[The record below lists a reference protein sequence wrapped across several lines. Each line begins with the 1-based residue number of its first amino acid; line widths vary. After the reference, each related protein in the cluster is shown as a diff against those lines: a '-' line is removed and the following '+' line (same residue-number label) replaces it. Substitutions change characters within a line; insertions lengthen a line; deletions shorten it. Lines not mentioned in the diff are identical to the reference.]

1 MRVIICGAG
10 QVGYNIAA
18 YLAREDNDI
27 TLIDSDNYQIA
38 RINDELD
45 VNAIVGQASHPDV
58 LDAAGAE
65 EADLIIAV
73 THQDEVNM
81 VACQVAHSLFGVPK
95 KIARIR
101 EAAYM
106 HPAWSNLFS
115 RSHMPIDV
123 IVSPERETAQA
134 IAQRVGIPGTTNVI
148 SFADEQAH
156 LVGVNCQEDCPVV
169 HTQIKQF
176 AETFPDLPLK
186 VALIIR
192 GMKVIFPNGNEQ
204 MMVGDEVYFFT
215 DSEHLQRAL
224 SVFGHEEKKARN
236 ITIMGGGNIGRV
248 LAEILRKEQSRVK
261 LKIIEKDMAT
271 SIRLSESMTD
281 VIVLQGDGLAS
292 EILDEAN
299 VESSETFIAVT
310 NDDET
315 NILAS
320 LLAKQRGCERV
331 MTLVNNPSYTPLIA
345 PLEIDAAVVP
355 RALTISSIMQ
365 HVRRGRIKALHT
377 LRDGVA
383 EVIEAE
389 VSKSSELSGKTI
401 EELDLPCEVIIG
413 MLVRDNEILMPHKDF
428 RIEEGDHVI
437 ILASAGQIRKIEQMF
452 SVHVD
457 LF

>member
-18 YLAREDNDI
+18 YMAREDNDI
-27 TLIDSDNYQIA
+27 TLIDTDSYQIA
-38 RINDELD
+38 KINDELD
-45 VNAIVGQASHPDV
+45 VNAIVGYASHPDT
-58 LDAAGAE
+58 LDMAGAQ

-101 EAAYM
+101 NAAYM
-106 HPAWSNLFS
+106 DPAWSNLFS

-123 IVSPERETAQA
+123 IVSPERETARA
-134 IAQRVGIPGTTNVI
+134 IAQRVTIPGTTNVI
-148 SFADEQAH
+148 SLADGDAH
-156 LVGVNCQEDCPVV
+156 LVGVNCQSDCPVV
-169 HTQIKQF
+169 HTQIKQL

-186 VALIIR
+186 IALIIR
-192 GMKVIFPNGNEQ
+192 GMSVIFPNGNEQ

-215 DSEHLQRAL
+215 DTEHLQRAL
-224 SVFGHEEKKARN
+224 SVFGHEEQPARN

-248 LAEILRKEQSRVK
+248 LAEILQKEQSKVK
-261 LKIIEKDMAT
+261 LQIIEKDVAT
-271 SIRLSESMTD
+271 SIRISETMTG
-281 VIVLQGDGLAS
+281 VIVLRGDGLES
-292 EILDEAN
+292 DILDEAH
-299 VESSETFIAVT
+299 VENTETFIAVT
-310 NDDET
+310 NNDET

-345 PLEIDAAVVP
+345 PLEIDAVVVP
-355 RALTISSIMQ
+355 RALTVSSIMQ

-389 VSKSSELSGKTI
+389 VSQASVLAGKTLQ
-401 EELDLPCEVIIG
+401 ELELPREVIIG
-413 MLVRDNEILMPHKDF
+413 SVVRDNEILMPSQDF
-428 RIEEGDHVI
+428 RIKEGDHVI
-437 ILASAGQIRKIEQMF
+437 ILASAGQIRNIEQMF
-452 SVHVD
+452 TVHVD